1 MASLH
6 APISIAY
13 SKRKKVAPQLSGERK
28 FNKIKVASGKAYL
41 QVYENEAKINTKRK
55 EISAMSNLFSFV
67 TSAGLKP
74 AISGTGIL
82 HSIQLNYE
90 AVTSFAYCLFYKELR
105 CGH

>member
-1 MASLH
+1 M
-6 APISIAY
+6 
-13 SKRKKVAPQLSGERK
+13 
-28 FNKIKVASGKAYL
+28 ASGKAYL